1 MFQCQNEYSG
11 TTFINNVAIKEKKKY
26 EIKYLVIELVQQVP
40 KRNNFS
46 WCYIYSLD
54 GYNVMKLQI
63 CKKAYFTFFN
73 VAIITKKKKNPTLNL
88 PKAII
93 HIKYK
98 ISSVT
103 NVNKFCNRSID
114 PEK

>member
-1 MFQCQNEYSG
+1 
-11 TTFINNVAIKEKKKY
+11 
-26 EIKYLVIELVQQVP
+26 
-40 KRNNFS
+40 
-46 WCYIYSLD
+46 
-54 GYNVMKLQI
+54 MKLQI

-73 VAIITKKKKNPTLNL
+73 VAIITKKKKKKPTLNL

-98 ISSVT
+98 ISSVID
-103 NVNKFCNRSID
+103 VNKFCNRSID